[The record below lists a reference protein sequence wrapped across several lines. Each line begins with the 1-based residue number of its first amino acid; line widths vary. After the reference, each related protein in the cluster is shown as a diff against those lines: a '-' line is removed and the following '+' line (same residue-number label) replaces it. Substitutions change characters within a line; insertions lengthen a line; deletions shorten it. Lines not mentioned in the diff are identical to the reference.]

1 MLFRSHHLIEA
12 FKSTLEEARYSDIV
26 LHVVDCSNPQMD
38 MQMHVVKETLEE
50 LEIVDKTIVTVFNKV
65 DRFREL
71 EAGENSGVMQI
82 PRDFSSD
89 YQVRISARTGEGLE
103 ELQKVLQAIIRSRRI
118 LLEKVFPYSQAGRI
132 QTIRKY
138 GQLLEEEYQEDGI
151 AVKAYVPAELFGK
164 LYSN

>member
-1 MLFRSHHLIEA
+1 MGFIRKLPHHLIEA

-65 DRFREL
+65 DRFYEL
-71 EAGENSGVMQI
+71 EAMEDNRVMQI

-89 YQVRISARTGEGLE
+89 YQVRISARQERDWKNCRRCSRPLYAAGGFCWKKFFHTARQGASRPSASMVSFWRRNTRRM
-103 ELQKVLQAIIRSRRI
+103 ELR
-118 LLEKVFPYSQAGRI
+118 
-132 QTIRKY
+132 
-138 GQLLEEEYQEDGI
+138 
-151 AVKAYVPAELFGK
+151 
-164 LYSN
+164 